1 MSNRRE
7 KEILAGSVVVLPG
20 SSIGLSEK
28 AGMRDRDW
36 NRKGEREKQR
46 EGIPVAWHTTP
57 KEAWSVVRLQ
67 CKTVRNK
74 LSQRATDLLLLHF
87 VFCSLYLHK
96 RFCHNQVNKNSQIR
110 TPFHQLL
117 KFHSSPVLC

>member
-1 MSNRRE
+1 MCDRRE

-28 AGMRDRDW
+28 AGMRERDW

-46 EGIPVAWHTTP
+46 EGIPVAWHTAP
-57 KEAWSVVRLQ
+57 REAWPVVRLQ

-74 LSQRATDLLLLHF
+74 LSPR
-87 VFCSLYLHK
+87 S
-96 RFCHNQVNKNSQIR
+96 
-110 TPFHQLL
+110 
-117 KFHSSPVLC
+117 